1 MTVTTPLANRR
12 PRFCDDREQC
22 IRRAARSMTGDWEDE
37 GRQVVD
43 EEFPRDGVLFT
54 RC

>member
-1 MTVTTPLANRR
+1 MTITTPLANRR

-43 EEFPRDGVLFT
+43 EEFLRDGVLFT